1 MEKATDKTQEQLEL
15 WCSAPGIEFV
25 SKEAEEAYKKR
36 TRRIV
41 DAIQLKKPDR
51 VPFVPMWEYFYARYA
66 NVSCY
71 DVVYDIEI
79 ARRATRKTITELEPD
94 AYQAPIFFGVGPLLD
109 ALDVKELR
117 WPGHGIAPNMG
128 HQFVEDDYMK
138 ADEYDTL
145 LSDPSDF
152 MLRRYLPRVC
162 GNLKAF
168 EALSPLRNLFAYWNF
183 YPELAALGNP
193 EVMEATHKLL
203 EAGQASLN
211 FITFL
216 ASFDKEMHA
225 LGFPCWHGGLAGA
238 PFDGISDTLRG
249 TRGMIL
255 DIYRQPE
262 VVKEACERFVQL
274 LLDMA
279 IPAARI
285 NGVPIVF
292 VPLHKGT
299 APSRDGKGG
308 FLSLKQFEEFYWPT
322 LKKVMLGLIDHG
334 LVPDLLIE
342 GDYTSRLEIIKDVP
356 KGKCIYHF
364 ENVDIHKAK
373 KILGDRVCI
382 RGSVP
387 LRLLALGAPQEV
399 RDYCKELIDVLGEG
413 GGFIMDAS
421 MASEDAKPENVRAM
435 IEFTK
440 EYGAYR

>member
-1 MEKATDKTQEQLEL
+1 MEKAIDKTQEQLDL

-36 TRRIV
+36 TRRIA

-66 NVSCY
+66 KVSCH
-71 DVVYDIEI
+71 DVVYDTEI

-94 AYQAPIFFGVGPLLD
+94 AYQAPIFFGVGALLD
-109 ALDVKELR
+109 ALDLKELR
-117 WPGHGIAPNMG
+117 WPGHGIALDMG
-128 HQFVEDDYMK
+128 HQFVEEERMK
-138 ADEYDTL
+138 ADEYDAL
-145 LSDPSDF
+145 INDPSDF
-152 MLRRYLPRVC
+152 MLRKYLPRVC

-168 EALSPLRNLFAYWNF
+168 ETLSPLRNLFAYF
-183 YPELAALGNP
+183 TIYPGLFAFGTP
-193 EVMEATHKLL
+193 EGMEATHKLL
-203 EAGQASLN
+203 EAAQVSLN
-211 FITFL
+211 YIAFL

-225 LGFPCWHGGLAGA
+225 LGFPCWHGGLAEA

-249 TRGMIL
+249 THGMAL
-255 DIYRQPE
+255 DMYRQPE
-262 VVKEACERFVQL
+262 AVKEACEKFVRIW
-274 LLDMA
+274 LDMA
-279 IPAARI
+279 IAAAKI
-285 NGVPIVF
+285 NGVPIIF
-292 VPLHKGT
+292 MPLHKGT
-299 APSRDGKGG
+299 ASSRDGKGG
-308 FLSLKQFEEFYWPT
+308 LMSLEQFEEFYWPT
-322 LKKVMLGLIDHG
+322 LKKVMLGLIDNG
-334 LVPDLLIE
+334 LIPNLLIE

-373 KILGDRVCI
+373 KMLGDRVCI

-387 LRLLALGAPQEV
+387 LRLLALGTPQEV

-421 MASEDAKPENVRAM
+421 MASEDAKPENIRAM

-440 EYGAYR
+440 EYGVYR